1 METSELDNLLEEIIE
16 REKNA
21 KAKIESQ
28 DMDKNKKAE
37 KEKATAEEVRKQ
49 AMERMGD
56 TKKRENS
63 NDESGIANGKK
74 KVRRSTNDAI
84 DYLKQK
90 STKDHD
96 LKEKE
101 LDLRK
106 RELEL
111 AADRQAQAAEQQQTI
126 MKTFMSQM
134 QEQVQQQQSLQAMLM
149 AQQEQ
154 QNKILMALIEN
165 KKA

>member
-16 REKNA
+16 REKNP

-49 AMERMGD
+49 GMERMGD

-74 KVRRSTNDAI
+74 KI
-84 DYLKQK
+84 
-90 STKDHD
+90 
-96 LKEKE
+96 
-101 LDLRK
+101 
-106 RELEL
+106 
-111 AADRQAQAAEQQQTI
+111 
-126 MKTFMSQM
+126 
-134 QEQVQQQQSLQAMLM
+134 
-149 AQQEQ
+149 
-154 QNKILMALIEN
+154 
-165 KKA
+165 